1 MRDINAQED
10 GMLGSRLKDFERD
23 VDKLKGNTRFECLFH
38 FSPTLVTHFMN
49 RQFMLDVNAKIRL
62 FERSNKEGEI
72 EEVDQALRQNARDIR
87 GREERLV
94 LMKPEIEN
102 LKKEVEDG

>member
-38 FSPTLVTHFMN
+38 ITLTLIVT
-49 RQFMLDVNAKIRL
+49 QI
-62 FERSNKEGEI
+62 
-72 EEVDQALRQNARDIR
+72 
-87 GREERLV
+87 
-94 LMKPEIEN
+94 
-102 LKKEVEDG
+102 